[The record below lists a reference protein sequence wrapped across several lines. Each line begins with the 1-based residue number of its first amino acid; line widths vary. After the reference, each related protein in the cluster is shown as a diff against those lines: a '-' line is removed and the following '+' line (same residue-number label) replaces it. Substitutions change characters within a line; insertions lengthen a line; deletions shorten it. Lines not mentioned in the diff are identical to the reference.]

1 VRKKPTAQPLE
12 SIDIQI
18 DGECDK
24 PTPAH
29 AEFID
34 SFLLRYP
41 TDLGVKIE
49 PVVNNCALSMDESG
63 KWSGL
68 EIYLPA
74 SIETPVCWSLQYSF
88 DSEELD
94 SFGIFIEMEDDEIID
109 VCGAD

>member
-1 VRKKPTAQPLE
+1 
-12 SIDIQI
+12 
-18 DGECDK
+18 
-24 PTPAH
+24 
-29 AEFID
+29 
-34 SFLLRYP
+34 
-41 TDLGVKIE
+41 
-49 PVVNNCALSMDESG
+49 MDESG